1 MERKIWAGIYSLVF
15 VFFIAIAVS
24 SQIKDPQVP
33 RSWWSSV
40 RDYIRSKS
48 ESKIMSFV
56 IYGEPTDQVIG
67 IFTPHNS
74 ITVQRIDVYAR
85 AKVDSDST
93 AFVMTNG
100 INSAV
105 VLLDSFSSADQW
117 FNSTE
122 VTFERFFPCTL
133 KFSDDDYSGTFVSGA
148 DTPMVIIQ
156 YKIPD

>member
-1 MERKIWAGIYSLVF
+1 MERKIWVSIYSLVF

-24 SQIKDPQVP
+24 SQVTDPQVP

-56 IYGEPTDQVIG
+56 LYGEPTDQIIG
-67 IFTPHNS
+67 IFNPHNS

-93 AFVMTNG
+93 AFIMTNG

-105 VLLDSFSSADQW
+105 ALLDSFSSANQW
-117 FNSTE
+117 FDSTE
-122 VTFERFFPCTL
+122 VKFERFFPCTL

-156 YKIPD
+156 YKLTD

>member
-1 MERKIWAGIYSLVF
+1 MEKKILVSIYSLVF
-15 VFFIAIAVS
+15 VIFISIAVS
-24 SQIKDPQVP
+24 SQVADPQVP
-33 RSWWSSV
+33 RSWWNSV

-56 IYGEPTDQVIG
+56 LYDEPTDQVIG
-67 IFTPHNS
+67 VFTPQNS

-93 AFVMTNG
+93 AFVMTDG

-105 VLLDSFSSADQW
+105 VLLDSFSSANQW

-122 VTFERFFPCTL
+122 VTFERLSPCTL
-133 KFSDDDYSGTFVSGA
+133 KFSDNDYSGTFVSGA
-148 DTPMVIIQ
+148 DTPMVVVQ
-156 YKIPD
+156 YKIAD

>member
-24 SQIKDPQVP
+24 SQVTDPQVP

-56 IYGEPTDQVIG
+56 LYGEPTDQIIG
-67 IFTPHNS
+67 IFNPHNN

-105 VLLDSFSSADQW
+105 ALLDSFSSANQW
-117 FNSTE
+117 FDSTE

-156 YKIPD
+156 YKISD

>member
-1 MERKIWAGIYSLVF
+1 MKRKIWAGIYSLVF

-24 SQIKDPQVP
+24 SQVKDPQVP

-56 IYGEPTDQVIG
+56 LYGEPTDQVIG
-67 IFTPHNS
+67 IFNPHNS

-93 AFVMTNG
+93 AFIMTNG

-105 VLLDSFSSADQW
+105 ALLDSFSSANQW
-117 FNSTE
+117 FDSTE

-133 KFSDDDYSGTFVSGA
+133 KFSDDNYSGTFVSGA

-156 YKIPD
+156 YKLTD

>member
-33 RSWWSSV
+33 RSWWRSV

-48 ESKIMSFV
+48 ASKIMSFV
-56 IYGEPTDQVIG
+56 LYGEPTDQVIG
-67 IFTPHNS
+67 IFNPHNS

-117 FNSTE
+117 FDSTE

>member
-1 MERKIWAGIYSLVF
+1 MKRKIRAGIYSLVF
-15 VFFIAIAVS
+15 VFFIAIVVN
-24 SQIKDPQVP
+24 SQVKDPQIP
-33 RSWWSSV
+33 RFWWNSV
-40 RDYIRSKS
+40 RDYVRSKC

-56 IYGEPTDQVIG
+56 VYGKPTDQVVG
-67 IFTPHNS
+67 VFTPHNALT
-74 ITVQRIDVYAR
+74 IQRIDVYAR
-85 AKVDSDST
+85 AKVDGDST

-105 VLLDSFSSADQW
+105 VVMDSFSSANQW
-117 FNSTE
+117 FDSTE

-156 YKIPD
+156 YKISD